1 MKVIIKAKRAMFTRP
16 ELKAERYTYDVPTPS
31 AIKGVLESIYWKPE
45 MQYKIHAIKVLNEIR
60 HQEVMMSNQTK
71 GVGKMKPVDRNE
83 NATLRSMTI
92 LVDVAYVVDFDI
104 ELTGKGT
111 HPNDVVEKHLAIFAR
126 RVQQGQQYR
135 TPYLGC
141 REFVCE
147 VFDARG
153 YDIPQ
158 SYYEGTIRELGV
170 MLHHI
175 EYGQNGNKA
184 VWYRPRM
191 LNGVIYCQ
199 ESSEGKDGW
208 VFEQLVNFYD
218 NNAERCNLPVM
229 GFSKEKISF
238 VMEIDSEGNPTAFY
252 PLEVNAKNKVV
263 PQMLDV
269 PEMVAGRTS
278 GVKANFAW
286 DNCRYVFGLDKKAE
300 DGQNKVTAFS
310 KKFEEVTKGVEDV
323 EVQAVKAF
331 YNKKNYIDAMPLL
344 KDYMD
349 STQAIMGNIVLKV
362 KGKDHFVHENK
373 KIREAWIKYYK
384 KHIEGETITCMVTGK
399 KDVKCDMHPVIKGV
413 AGSSAF
419 AKLVSVNAPS
429 FESYGWKAMD
439 NCPIGRTTVFKYATA
454 LNYMLSRFEHR
465 LSLNQSTYVFWS
477 DLNSPELLA
486 FIKYALS
493 GYKDEDIDLEKI
505 PEGEHFYI
513 LELKVNASRLYIK
526 QFESFIW
533 NEDDCIDRMI
543 RFLRT
548 MKGIKDRTG
557 IWDAVDSRRKESV
570 TGMKKTQGY
579 YLGQLMA
586 VCEKAQKD
594 AVTSTRS
601 TKTVADFYI
610 GAASTTPAKVF
621 PKILTQTQ
629 HHINKINYGT
639 RGMIQDIMENLAEF
653 DVPYPEYLDSQE
665 QCAFFIGYNLKCK
678 ELYTPRNQSKDKDT
692 NETDETE

>member
-1 MKVIIKAKRAMFTRP
+1 MKVVIKAKRAMFTRP

-45 MQYKIHAIKVLNEIR
+45 MQYKIHAIEVLNEIR
-60 HQEVMMSNQTK
+60 HQEIMMNNQTK
-71 GVGKMKPVDRNE
+71 GVGSMKSVDRNE
-83 NATLRSMTI
+83 NATPRSMTI
-92 LVDVAYVVDFDI
+92 LVDVEYVVDFGI

-111 HPNDVVEKHLAIFAR
+111 HPNDVIEKHLAIFMQ

-238 VMEIDSEGNPTAFY
+238 VMEIDNDGNPTAFY

-310 KKFEEVTKGVEDV
+310 KKFEEVIQGVEDV
-323 EVQAVKAF
+323 EAQAVKAF

-349 STQAIMGNIVLKV
+349 STQVIMGNIVLKV
-362 KGKDHFVHENK
+362 KGKDHFVHENE
-373 KIREAWIKYYK
+373 KIREAWIQYYK

-419 AKLVSVNAPS
+419 AKLISVNAVA
-429 FESYGWKAMD
+429 FENYGWKGLD
-439 NCPIGRTTVFKYATA
+439 NCPMGRTTVFKYATS
-454 LNYMLSRFEHR
+454 LNYMLSKYEHR
-465 LSLNQSTYVFWS
+465 LSTDQSTYVFWS
-477 DLNSPELLA
+477 DLNSPELLS
-486 FIKYALS
+486 FIKYTLS
-493 GYKDEDIDLEKI
+493 GYKDEELELEKI
-505 PEGEHFYI
+505 PEGEQFFI
-513 LELKVNASRLYIK
+513 LELKANSSRLYIR
-526 QFESFIW
+526 QYESFIW
-533 NEDDCIDRMI
+533 GERDCIDRLI
-543 RFLRT
+543 RFVRALKKT
-548 MKGIKDRTG
+548 KGKSG
-557 IWDAVDSRRKESV
+557 IWDAVDTWGKE
-570 TGMKKTQGY
+570 TIEGMKKTQGF

-586 VCEKAQKD
+586 VCEKAQRD
-594 AVTSTRS
+594 AVTSTRNS
-601 TKTVADFYI
+601 KTIADIYI
-610 GAASTTPAKVF
+610 GVACATPAKIF
-621 PKILTQTQ
+621 PKLLTKTQ
-629 HHINKINYGT
+629 IYLNKVNYGT
-639 RGMIQDIMENLAEF
+639 RSMIQNVMERLSEF
-653 DVPYPEYLDSQE
+653 DVPYPERLDNQE
-665 QCAFFIGYNLKCK
+665 QCAFFTGYNLKCK
-678 ELYTPRNQSKDKDT
+678 ELYTPKNSNHEDT
-692 NETDETE
+692 EMEENN